1 MQKLIHMYLMKR
13 LILEILVLLMG
24 RIYMCVWVSLFAWTW
39 QEEKASRFLMSFLPG
54 IIPANGKMN
63 VTVKFTPFQYGMAQI
78 KVQLWVSQFNSQP
91 YECVFTGT
99 CYPNV
104 ALKYGSLLF
113 SFKPQFFLSSIPL
126 FLSCSRMPSKPYL
139 ICLELIYS
147 YMSILSQFRN
157 LLKWWTFIKYPL
169 KYNSDAENIS
179 VLVAVVASAK
189 REKSQPRKEIL
200 VRILSF
206 TDYYQCAVW
215 IVGHMCVLVCSKI
228 QVIKPEPKS
237 YILSFNII

>member
-1 MQKLIHMYLMKR
+1 
-13 LILEILVLLMG
+13 MG
-24 RIYMCVWVSLFAWTW
+24 RIYMCVRVSLFAWTW

-147 YMSILSQFRN
+147 YMSILSQLRN

-179 VLVAVVASAK
+179 VLVAVVSAEREELTEK
-189 REKSQPRKEIL
+189 RDFGEDTFFYWLLS
-200 VRILSF
+200 VRRLN
-206 TDYYQCAVW
+206 CW
-215 IVGHMCVLVCSKI
+215 PHVCISVYSKI
-228 QVIKPEPKS
+228 QVIKPEPHS
-237 YILSFNII
+237 YILSFNIIL